1 MKNLRWMLLLLVS
14 IFFFPTHNQLVSA
27 ENQLTVQA
35 NTVVNVRENPGL
47 DQTVIGKMEIGKAYP
62 LLKEEKD
69 WIEIQ
74 YTSTST
80 GWVAAY
86 LVTKNNQNTDTEPI
100 EEGNSTSLSNKATI
114 TENGLRLRKGP
125 GTNYQVITT
134 LGKGIEVTILTTS
147 GDWYQIK
154 TSLGSGWVHN
164 DYLLLEDSESPSS
177 TTENQKESKQ
187 ETAIVKEDL
196 VNLRSNPSTSAEII
210 GKISIGTVITIMEEE
225 DNWAKIQ
232 YSGNIGWIHKDLLES
247 SDIESRKGQKTDKTI
262 KLLYD
267 RTNIRS
273 DATVNSK
280 VLLVANSGET
290 FQAVEVLDDWY
301 KIQLTNGD
309 FGYIAEWI
317 VEEDIVAE
325 NDTDA
330 IANTSNS
337 NDLKGKTIVIDPG
350 HGGKD
355 SGTIGVI
362 GTFEKDLNL
371 RTALLLANKLET
383 AGAKVILT
391 RKNDIFIPLQNR
403 VDISHL
409 YYADAF
415 ISLHYDSINDS
426 SVNGVTSYYYTS
438 NQKKLATS
446 LHKSIIEATNR
457 KDRGVRKSEFFVIK
471 QNRQAASL
479 LELGYLSNPAEEQI
493 LLSNKYQ
500 ETISTAI
507 YHGLE
512 NYFE

>member
-1 MKNLRWMLLLLVS
+1 MKNIRWMLLLLVS
-14 IFFFPTHNQLVSA
+14 IFFIPTHQLVSA

-47 DQTVIGKMEIGKAYP
+47 EQSVIGKMEIGKAYP
-62 LLKEEKD
+62 LLKEEND

-86 LVTKNNQNTDTEPI
+86 LVTKNGQDSDNMPI
-100 EEGNSTSLSNKATI
+100 ETEQPTSISTKATI
-114 TENGLRLRKGP
+114 TDNGLRLRKGP

-134 LGKGIEVTILTTS
+134 LGKGIEVTVVSTN

-164 DYLLLEDSESPSS
+164 DYLLLENSQTQSS
-177 TTENQKESKQ
+177 TIAEKKEPSQ
-187 ETAIVKEDL
+187 QPATVIEDQ
-196 VNLRSNPSTSAEII
+196 VNLRSNPSTTAEII

-225 DNWAKIQ
+225 SNWAKIQ
-232 YSGNIGWIHKDLLES
+232 YSGNIGWVHKDLIES

-280 VLLVANSGET
+280 VLLVADSGAT

-301 KIQLTNGD
+301 KIKLSSGE

-317 VEEDIVAE
+317 VEDIATE
-325 NDTDA
+325 SQQATNAGDST
-330 IANTSNS
+330 
-337 NDLKGKTIVIDPG
+337 DLKGKTIVLDPG

-362 GTFEKDLNL
+362 GTLEKDLNL
-371 RTALLLANKLET
+371 RTAKLLANKLE
-383 AGAKVILT
+383 ASGAKVILT
-391 RKNDIFIPLQNR
+391 RKDDVFIPLQGR
-403 VDISHL
+403 VDISHF
-409 YYADAF
+409 YHADAF

-457 KDRGVRKSEFFVIK
+457 KDRGVRKNEYVVLK

-479 LELGYLSNPAEEQI
+479 LELGYLSNPAEEQT
-493 LLSNKYQ
+493 LLSSKYQ

-512 NYFE
+512 NYFSY

>member
-1 MKNLRWMLLLLVS
+1 MKWMLFLLVS
-14 IFFFPTHNQLVSA
+14 IFFIPTHQLVSA

-74 YTSTST
+74 YTSSST

-86 LVTKNNQNTDTEPI
+86 LVTKNGQNTDNGTIETEQS
-100 EEGNSTSLSNKATI
+100 NSISTKATI

-134 LGKGIEVTILTTS
+134 LGKGIEVTVLSTS

-164 DYLLLEDSESPSS
+164 DYLQFGKSESQSSTIEETEDSNLQSA
-177 TTENQKESKQ
+177 TV
-187 ETAIVKEDL
+187 IEDQ
-196 VNLRSNPSTSAEII
+196 VNLRSNPSTNADII
-210 GKISIGTVITIMEEE
+210 GKISIDTVITIIEEE
-225 DNWAKIQ
+225 TEWAKIQ
-232 YSGNIGWIHKDLLES
+232 YSGNIGWVHKDLLES
-247 SDIESRKGQKTDKTI
+247 GDIESRKGQKTDKTI

-280 VLLVANSGET
+280 VLLIADSGAT
-290 FQAVEVLDDWY
+290 FQTVEVLDDWY
-301 KIQLTNGD
+301 KIKLSNGE

-317 VEEDIVAE
+317 VEDIATESED
-325 NDTDA
+325 
-330 IANTSNS
+330 ANEGNS
-337 NDLKGKTIVIDPG
+337 TDLKGKTIVLDPG

-362 GTFEKDLNL
+362 GTLEKDLNL
-371 RTALLLANKLET
+371 RTAKLLANKLE
-383 AGAKVILT
+383 ASGANVILT
-391 RKNDIFIPLQNR
+391 RKDDIFISLQSR
-403 VDISHL
+403 VDISHF
-409 YYADAF
+409 YHADAF

-446 LHKSIIEATNR
+446 LHKSIIDATNR
-457 KDRGVRKSEFFVIK
+457 KDRGVRKNEYVVLK

-479 LELGYLSNPAEEQI
+479 LELGYLSNPAEEQTM
-493 LLSNKYQ
+493 LSSKYQ

-512 NYFE
+512 NYFSY

>member
-1 MKNLRWMLLLLVS
+1 MKNIKWMLLFLVS
-14 IFFFPTHNQLVSA
+14 IFFIPTYQLVSA

-47 DQTVIGKMEIGKAYP
+47 DQNVIGKMEIGKAYP

-74 YTSTST
+74 YNSTST
-80 GWVAAY
+80 GWIAAY
-86 LVTKNNQNTDTEPI
+86 LVTKNGQNTDSSVI
-100 EEGNSTSLSNKATI
+100 EEGQHTSLSNKATI

-134 LGKGIEVTILTTS
+134 LGKGIEVTILSTN
-147 GDWYQIK
+147 GEWYQIK
-154 TSLGSGWVHN
+154 TNLGSGWVHN
-164 DYLLLEDSESPSS
+164 DYLLLEDSPIKASS
-177 TTENQKESKQ
+177 EKEEPNQQTATVTEDQ
-187 ETAIVKEDL
+187 
-196 VNLRSNPSTSAEII
+196 VNLRSNPSTNAEII

-225 DNWAKIQ
+225 SNWAKIQ
-232 YSGNIGWIHKDLLES
+232 YSGNIGWVHKDLLES
-247 SDIESRKGQKTDKTI
+247 SNIESRKGQKIDKTI

-280 VLLVANSGET
+280 VLLVGDSGTT

-301 KIQLTNGD
+301 KIKLSDGE

-317 VEEDIVAE
+317 VEDSAPESQQAT
-325 NDTDA
+325 TDGDS
-330 IANTSNS
+330 TE
-337 NDLKGKTIVIDPG
+337 LKGKTIVLDPG

-362 GTFEKDLNL
+362 GTLEKNLNL
-371 RTALLLANKLET
+371 RTAQLLANKLEA
-383 AGAKVILT
+383 AGANVILT
-391 RKNDIFIPLQNR
+391 RKDDIFIPLQVR
-403 VDISHL
+403 VEISHL
-409 YYADAF
+409 YHADAF

-446 LHKSIIEATNR
+446 LHKSIIEATDR
-457 KDRGVRKSEFFVIK
+457 KDRGVRKNEFVVIK
-471 QNRQAASL
+471 QNKQPASL
-479 LELGYLSNPAEEQI
+479 LELGYLSNPAEEQT
-493 LLSNKYQ
+493 LLSSKYQ

-512 NYFE
+512 NYFSY

>member
-1 MKNLRWMLLLLVS
+1 ML
-14 IFFFPTHNQLVSA
+14 
-27 ENQLTVQA
+27 
-35 NTVVNVRENPGL
+35 
-47 DQTVIGKMEIGKAYP
+47 
-62 LLKEEKD
+62 
-69 WIEIQ
+69 
-74 YTSTST
+74 
-80 GWVAAY
+80 
-86 LVTKNNQNTDTEPI
+86 
-100 EEGNSTSLSNKATI
+100 EGSDAS
-114 TENGLRLRKGP
+114 
-125 GTNYQVITT
+125 
-134 LGKGIEVTILTTS
+134 
-147 GDWYQIK
+147 
-154 TSLGSGWVHN
+154 
-164 DYLLLEDSESPSS
+164 SS
-177 TTENQKESKQ
+177 TTEDQKESMHQ
-187 ETAIVKEDL
+187 TAIVIEDQI
-196 VNLRSNPSTSAEII
+196 NLRSNPSTSAEII
-210 GKISIGTVITIMEEE
+210 GKISISTVITIIEEVS
-225 DNWAKIQ
+225 DWAKIQ
-232 YSGNIGWIHKDLLES
+232 YSGNIGWVHKDLLEI
-247 SDIESRKGQKTDKTI
+247 SDIERRKGEKTDKTI

-273 DATVNSK
+273 DATINSK
-280 VLLVANSGET
+280 VLLVADSGET

-301 KIQLTNGD
+301 VIKLRNGD

-317 VEEDIVAE
+317 VEEDMAA
-325 NDTDA
+325 DTDT
-330 IANTSNS
+330 IATTSNA
-337 NDLKGKTIVIDPG
+337 NELKGKTIVIDPG

-355 SGTIGVI
+355 SGTVGVI

-391 RKNDIFIPLQNR
+391 RKNDSFIPLQNR

-409 YYADAF
+409 YFADAF

-446 LHKSIIEATNR
+446 LHKSIIEATDR
-457 KDRGVRKSEFFVIK
+457 KDRGVRKSEYFVIK

-512 NYFE
+512 NYFN